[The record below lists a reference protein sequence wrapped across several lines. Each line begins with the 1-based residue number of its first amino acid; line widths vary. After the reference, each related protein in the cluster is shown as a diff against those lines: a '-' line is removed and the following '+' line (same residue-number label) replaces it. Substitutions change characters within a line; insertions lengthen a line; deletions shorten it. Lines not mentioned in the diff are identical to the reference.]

1 MSDPIVLPGFE
12 PEEFPSTDFVR
23 ITIPPL
29 PLLYVEVMILGC
41 LLNLPAWRAAMLLV
55 SAGACFNELDL
66 PQSPA
71 SCGVPRWRAALV
83 ELHGSPAKEISL

>member
-1 MSDPIVLPGFE
+1 
-12 PEEFPSTDFVR
+12 
-23 ITIPPL
+23 
-29 PLLYVEVMILGC
+29 
-41 LLNLPAWRAAMLLV
+41 MLLV

-83 ELHGSPAKEISL
+83 ELHGSPAKEINHLPQVLARTPSCLVDFCLREGHSASREDKGRLSDSLNP